1 MLYAEVFKA
10 LNKEGVKYA
19 VVGGMAVV
27 LYGYVRFTADLDLIV
42 CLDEK
47 NVDKFFG
54 TLTKLGYLPKV
65 PVTKEQFKDKKQRS
79 LWRKEKGM
87 IVFSFFH
94 PKEHLKLID
103 VFIDE
108 PIKFDIIK
116 KSLKKIKVAG
126 ITIPLLS
133 LKHLIKLKEKA
144 GRAKDLIDLANLKAI
159 TKLSKNEK

>member
-19 VVGGMAVV
+19 LAGGVAVV
-27 LYGYVRFTADLDLIV
+27 LYGYLRFTADLDLIV

-47 NVDKFFG
+47 NVDRFFVA
-54 TLTKLGYLPKV
+54 LTKLGYLPKV
-65 PVTKEQFKDKKQRS
+65 PVTKEQFKDKKQRR
-79 LWRKEKGM
+79 LWQKEKGM
-87 IVFSFFH
+87 VVFSFFH

-108 PIKFDIIK
+108 PIRFDVIER
-116 KSLKKIKVAG
+116 SLVKINVED
-126 ITIPLLS
+126 ITIPLLA

-144 GRAKDLIDLANLKAI
+144 GRDRDLIDLANLKAI
-159 TKLSKNEK
+159 TQLNKK